1 MSDPAVLLYTSDFL
15 TGVIDMTMEERGQY
29 ITLLCYQH
37 QKGHFSDETTR
48 LLVGLVSVS
57 VMKHFVKDK
66 EGLYFNK
73 RMDIEKEKRQVFAE
87 SRRKNGKKGGR
98 PSSSNNNHMDNHMDN
113 LSGTHMENDN
123 DNENKNINIIEYFNN
138 NIHSISEIE
147 LDELKKLES
156 LFNHELV
163 KKAIEIAVNND
174 IKNMSYISGIL
185 NKWQIKG
192 YKSLADIEKANNSER
207 IIQKN
212 DEDQQNENNE
222 ELFGYDWIHES
233 ENDMGVNS

>member
-37 QKGHFSDETTR
+37 QKGHFSDKTTR

-98 PSSSNNNHMDNHMDN
+98 PSSSNNNHKDNHMDN

-123 DNENKNINIIEYFNN
+123 DNENKDINIIEYFNN
-138 NIHSISEIE
+138 NIHLITPIEIDEINILENNFSLE
-147 LDELKKLES
+147 LI
-156 LFNHELV
+156 
-163 KKAIEIAVNND
+163 KKAIQIAVNN
-174 IKNMSYISGIL
+174 NARSMAYISRIL
-185 NKWQIKG
+185 ENWKIKG
-192 YKSLADIEKANNSER
+192 YKTLADIEQDGKKQEEPNNQEILFDYDWLR
-207 IIQKN
+207 
-212 DEDQQNENNE
+212 ENE
-222 ELFGYDWIHES
+222 E
-233 ENDMGVNS
+233 EN